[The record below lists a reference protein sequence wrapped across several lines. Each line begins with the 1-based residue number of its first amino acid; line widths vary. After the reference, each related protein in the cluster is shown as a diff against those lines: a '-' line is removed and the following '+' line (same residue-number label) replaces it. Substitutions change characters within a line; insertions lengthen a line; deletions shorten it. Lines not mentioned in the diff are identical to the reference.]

1 MTCFLDIF
9 DFLAR
14 YLFQSMSHYF
24 PLVLSNWSRVRKL
37 IYPSHSITF
46 SRNINLELD
55 VLTLYW
61 KRWYIDSL
69 DLGGPIFLLLFR
81 KELVWR
87 WKKQQTS
94 SEKQHET
101 QRDVVAYFQL
111 FLSCSYTSVLEAL
124 LHCIKRF
131 SLLLKPFQ
139 VGFLLLSIQKFL
151 AITAEKIWLFKP
163 QLPALL
169 KYFTQFL
176 FLIEF
181 KHLEV

>member
-69 DLGGPIFLLLFR
+69 DLGGPIFLPLFR
-81 KELVWR
+81 KRACLKMKEAAD
-87 WKKQQTS
+87 QQW
-94 SEKQHET
+94 
-101 QRDVVAYFQL
+101 
-111 FLSCSYTSVLEAL
+111 EATWNAE
-124 LHCIKRF
+124 RR
-131 SLLLKPFQ
+131 
-139 VGFLLLSIQKFL
+139 GGLLSIVSELQLHLCPWSTIALYKKVFL
-151 AITAEKIWLFKP
+151 VA
-163 QLPALL
+163 
-169 KYFTQFL
+169 
-176 FLIEF
+176 
-181 KHLEV
+181 